1 MKFSDAIYKRK
12 SVRAF
17 ANHEIE
23 PDLIMRIKLAIDSAA
38 RKYKDVQINVVIS
51 DYCRKSF
58 LAPYYIGI
66 YTDGSRRSEINAGYV
81 LQQVVIYLT
90 AIGIA
95 TCYQADNAI
104 FREKD
109 YIGRKMT
116 IALALGYPGGN
127 MYRSRREIKRMK
139 TDKICVYKE
148 EPNTDM
154 KELLELAR
162 VSPSAYNTQPWRFVV
177 YSNRMH
183 VFLKKSRV
191 KRIANMEYI
200 NMGIMLANIVIGA
213 EEKWIDICMKEQEEL
228 KYKKI
233 GSNEY
238 ILTVFNRNGD
248 GRRI

>member
-1 MKFSDAIYKRK
+1 
-12 SVRAF
+12 
-17 ANHEIE
+17 
-23 PDLIMRIKLAIDSAA
+23 
-38 RKYKDVQINVVIS
+38 
-51 DYCRKSF
+51 
-58 LAPYYIGI
+58 
-66 YTDGSRRSEINAGYV
+66 
-81 LQQVVIYLT
+81 
-90 AIGIA
+90 
-95 TCYQADNAI
+95 
-104 FREKD
+104 
-109 YIGRKMT
+109 
-116 IALALGYPGGN
+116 
-127 MYRSRREIKRMK
+127 MK